1 MICILARQEDDD
13 DDDLRKKTMDPSL
26 AKTMTMMMICTRRP
40 WIPLS
45 ADDDADDLLR
55 RTTDPQSAS

>member
-1 MICILARQEDDD
+1 MICTLARQDDDD

-26 AKTMTMMMICTRRP
+26 AKAMTMTMICTRRR

-45 ADDDADDLLR
+45 ADDDVDDLLR
-55 RTTDPQSAS
+55 RTTDSQSTR